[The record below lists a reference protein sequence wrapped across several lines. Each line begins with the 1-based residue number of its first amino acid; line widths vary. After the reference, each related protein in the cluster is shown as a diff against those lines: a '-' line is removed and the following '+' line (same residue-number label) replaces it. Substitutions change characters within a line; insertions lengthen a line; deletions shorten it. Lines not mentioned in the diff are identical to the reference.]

1 MPAGRRAALTLLAVT
16 AAAFP
21 ILLAG
26 SEQAAAG
33 VRASGATRPTLT
45 PASVSMLVR
54 YSLSTRDSRPHREFR
69 THGNA
74 PPLLHLPSWHA
85 GVSSQRGT
93 VPHILVV
100 D

>member
-54 YSLSTRDSRPHREFR
+54 YSRQRGKADSS
-69 THGNA
+69 
-74 PPLLHLPSWHA
+74 LHLPSCHA
-85 GVSSQRGT
+85 KVGIQGHLAT

-100 D
+100 F